1 MQMHEHEHEQTQG
14 KSQRFAAAAAAA
26 ATLPITPK
34 STASIIIWYWS
45 AKHENSTVNS
55 LLNIMFTVH
64 NFAYLE
70 FYDHILCG
78 TSQLNTALTVTES

>member
-1 MQMHEHEHEQTQG
+1 MKMHEHEHEQTQG
-14 KSQRFAAAAAAA
+14 KSQRFTAAAAA
-26 ATLPITPK
+26 ATPTTTPK